1 MAFLVWTLL
10 VWSGRVRNAFAD
22 ATLDGSGR
30 AGPLLLAAAFVV
42 PALVLAGL
50 TVGEWRR
57 GSGPGS
63 WSSRL
68 LVALVAWT
76 VVVWVVRGA
85 DIAFAGDHDPAFVAV
100 HLVLA
105 VVSIGLG
112 VLAVRGDRCSS
123 RSSP

>member
-1 MAFLVWTLL
+1 VAFLVWTLL

-30 AGPLLLAAAFVV
+30 AGPLLLAAAFV
-42 PALVLAGL
+42 
-50 TVGEWRR
+50 
-57 GSGPGS
+57 
-63 WSSRL
+63 
-68 LVALVAWT
+68 
-76 VVVWVVRGA
+76 
-85 DIAFAGDHDPAFVAV
+85 AV